1 VATEIARG
9 PKPRQ
14 DGSFDVDDK
23 RIAMEIALSDDQEF
37 FRDTTRKFLG
47 SECPIPKVRAL
58 RPDPDGFERGY
69 WRQGAELGWTSL
81 LVPEELGG
89 GSVSGNGVA
98 DLALVADAF
107 GAHVAPGPL
116 LPCNVVAVALA
127 RSGSS
132 EQQGEILPAIVA
144 GEIVA
149 AWAYTELPPHDRLGD
164 VALRADADGDGY
176 VLTGVKSPVEA
187 GAQAEQLLVTAS
199 TDAGPAQF
207 LLGADTAGVNVTPL
221 RSVDL
226 VRRYARIQFDGAR
239 VPASALVGDAGNAGA
254 DVEHQL
260 HVAGVVQ
267 SAEMVGA
274 AQVAFDLTLDWAF
287 SRYSFG
293 RPLASY
299 QEIKHRFADMKMWLE
314 TSHAL
319 ADIAARHDE
328 RDDEAARATSTAKA
342 YAGEY
347 LAELV
352 QDCVQL
358 HGGIGVTYE
367 HDLHLYLRRITVD
380 RLTYGTPAE
389 HRRILGALRA
399 RVA

>member
-1 VATEIARG
+1 
-9 PKPRQ
+9 
-14 DGSFDVDDK
+14 
-23 RIAMEIALSDDQEF
+23 MEIALSDDQEF

-47 SECPIPKVRAL
+47 SECPIPKVRSL
-58 RPDPDGFERGY
+58 RSNPDGFERDY

-81 LVPEELGG
+81 LVPEDLGG

-116 LPCNVVAVALA
+116 LPCSAVATALS
-127 RSGSS
+127 RSGSA
-132 EQQGEILPAIVA
+132 EQQGELLPAIVA
-144 GEIVA
+144 GDVVA
-149 AWAYTELPPHDRLGD
+149 TWAFTEAPPHDRLGD
-164 VALRADADGDGY
+164 IALRAEADGSDY

-187 GAQAEQLLVTAS
+187 GAQADQLLVTAT
-199 TDAGPAQF
+199 TDAGATQF
-207 LLGADTAGVNVTPL
+207 LLAPETPGVTVTPL

-226 VRRYARIQFDGAR
+226 VRRYARISFDGAR
-239 VPASALVGDAGNAGA
+239 IPATALVGEPGGAAA

-260 HVAGVVQ
+260 QVAGVVQ

-314 TSHAL
+314 ASHAL
-319 ADIAARHDE
+319 ADVAARHAE
-328 RDDEAARATSTAKA
+328 RDDASARAASTAKA
-342 YAGEY
+342 YAGDY

-380 RLTYGTPAE
+380 RLTYGTPTE
-389 HRRILGALRA
+389 HCRRLGALRA
-399 RVA
+399 HAA

>member
-1 VATEIARG
+1 
-9 PKPRQ
+9 
-14 DGSFDVDDK
+14 
-23 RIAMEIALSDDQEF
+23 MEIALSDDQEF

-47 SECPIPKVRAL
+47 SECPIPKVRSL
-58 RPDPDGFERGY
+58 RSNPDGFERDY

-81 LVPEELGG
+81 LVPEDLGG

-116 LPCNVVAVALA
+116 LPCSVVATALS
-127 RSGSS
+127 RSGSA
-132 EQQGEILPAIVA
+132 EQQGELLPAIVA
-144 GEIVA
+144 GDVVA
-149 AWAYTELPPHDRLGD
+149 TWAFTEAPPHDRLGD
-164 VALRADADGDGY
+164 IALRADVDGSDY

-187 GAQAEQLLVTAS
+187 GAQADQLLVTAT
-199 TDAGPAQF
+199 TDAGATQF
-207 LLGADTAGVNVTPL
+207 LLAPETPGVTVTPL

-226 VRRYARIQFDGAR
+226 VRRYARISFDGAR
-239 VPASALVGDAGNAGA
+239 IPATALVGEPGGAAA

-260 HVAGVVQ
+260 QVAGVVQ

-314 TSHAL
+314 ASHAL
-319 ADIAARHDE
+319 ADVAARHAE
-328 RDDEAARATSTAKA
+328 RDDASARAASTAKA
-342 YAGEY
+342 YAGDY

-380 RLTYGTPAE
+380 RLTYGTPTE
-389 HRRILGALRA
+389 HCRRLGALRA
-399 RVA
+399 HAA

>member
-1 VATEIARG
+1 
-9 PKPRQ
+9 
-14 DGSFDVDDK
+14 
-23 RIAMEIALSDDQEF
+23 MEIALSDDQEF

-47 SECPIPKVRAL
+47 SECPIPKVREL
-58 RPDPDGFERGY
+58 RSNPDGFERDY

-81 LVPEELGG
+81 LVPEDLGG
-89 GSVSGNGVA
+89 GSVSGNGAA

-107 GAHVAPGPL
+107 GTHVAPGPL
-116 LPCNVVAVALA
+116 LPCNVVAATLS
-127 RSGSS
+127 RSGST
-132 EQQGEILPAIVA
+132 EQQGEIVPAIVA
-144 GEIVA
+144 GDVVA
-149 AWAYTELPPHDRLGD
+149 TWAFTEAPPHDGLGD
-164 VALRADADGDGY
+164 IALRAEADGSDY

-187 GAQAEQLLVTAS
+187 GAQADQLLVTAT
-199 TDAGPAQF
+199 TDAGAAQF
-207 LLGADTAGVNVTPL
+207 LLAPDTPGITVTPL

-226 VRRYARIQFDGAR
+226 VRRYARISFDGAR
-239 VPASALVGDAGNAGA
+239 VPATALVGEPGGAAA

-260 HVAGVVQ
+260 LLAGVVQ

-314 TSHAL
+314 ASHAL
-319 ADIAARHDE
+319 ADVAARHDDE
-328 RDDEAARATSTAKA
+328 DDAAARAVSTAKA
-342 YAGEY
+342 YTGDY

-389 HRRILGALRA
+389 HRRRLGALRA
-399 RVA
+399 QVA

>member
-1 VATEIARG
+1 
-9 PKPRQ
+9 
-14 DGSFDVDDK
+14 
-23 RIAMEIALSDDQEF
+23 MEIALSDDQEF

-47 SECPIPKVRAL
+47 SECPIPKVREL
-58 RPDPDGFERGY
+58 RSNPDGFERDY

-89 GSVSGNGVA
+89 GSVSGNGVS

-116 LPCNVVAVALA
+116 FPCNVVAATLA
-127 RSGSS
+127 RSGSA

-144 GEIVA
+144 GDLVA
-149 AWAYTELPPHDRLGD
+149 TWAYTEVPPHDRLGD
-164 VALRADADGDGY
+164 VALRADADGGDY

-187 GAQAEQLLVTAS
+187 GAQSDQLLVTAT
-199 TDAGPAQF
+199 TDAGPTQF
-207 LLGADTAGVNVTPL
+207 LLAPDTPGVTVTPL

-226 VRRYARIQFDGAR
+226 VRRYARIQFHGAR
-239 VPASALVGDAGNAGA
+239 LPASARVGEAGDAGA
-254 DVEHQL
+254 DVERQL
-260 HVAGVVQ
+260 QVAGVLQ

-314 TSHAL
+314 ASHAL
-319 ADIAARHDE
+319 ADVAARQEEHD
-328 RDDEAARATSTAKA
+328 DPAARAISAAKA
-342 YAGEY
+342 YTGEY

-367 HDLHLYLRRITVD
+367 HDLHLYLRRITAD

-389 HRRILGALRA
+389 HRRRVGALRA
-399 RVA
+399 QVA

>member
-1 VATEIARG
+1 
-9 PKPRQ
+9 
-14 DGSFDVDDK
+14 
-23 RIAMEIALSDDQEF
+23 MEIALSDDQEF

-47 SECPIPKVRAL
+47 SECPIPKVRSL
-58 RPDPDGFERGY
+58 RSNPDGFERDY

-81 LVPEELGG
+81 LVPEDLGG

-116 LPCNVVAVALA
+116 LPCNVVATALS
-127 RSGSS
+127 RSGSA
-132 EQQGEILPAIVA
+132 EQQGELLPAIVA
-144 GEIVA
+144 GDVVA
-149 AWAYTELPPHDRLGD
+149 TWAFTEAPPHDRLGD
-164 VALRADADGDGY
+164 IALRAEADGSDY

-187 GAQAEQLLVTAS
+187 GAQADQLLVTAT
-199 TDAGPAQF
+199 TDAGAAQF
-207 LLGADTAGVNVTPL
+207 LLAPDTPGVTVAPL

-226 VRRYARIQFDGAR
+226 VRRYARISFDGAR
-239 VPASALVGDAGNAGA
+239 VPATALVGEPGGAAA

-260 HVAGVVQ
+260 QVAGVVQ

-314 TSHAL
+314 ASHAL
-319 ADIAARHDE
+319 ADVAARHDE
-328 RDDEAARATSTAKA
+328 RDDASARAASTAKA
-342 YAGEY
+342 YAGDY

-380 RLTYGTPAE
+380 RLTYGTPTE
-389 HRRILGALRA
+389 HCRRLGALRA
-399 RVA
+399 HAA

>member
-1 VATEIARG
+1 
-9 PKPRQ
+9 
-14 DGSFDVDDK
+14 
-23 RIAMEIALSDDQEF
+23 MEIALSDDQEF

-47 SECPIPKVRAL
+47 SECPIPKVRSL
-58 RPDPDGFERGY
+58 RSNPDGFERDY

-81 LVPEELGG
+81 LVPEDLGG

-116 LPCNVVAVALA
+116 LPCSAVATALS
-127 RSGSS
+127 RSGSA
-132 EQQGEILPAIVA
+132 EQQGELLPAIVA
-144 GEIVA
+144 GDVVA
-149 AWAYTELPPHDRLGD
+149 TWAFTEAPPHDRLGD
-164 VALRADADGDGY
+164 IALRAEADGSDY

-187 GAQAEQLLVTAS
+187 GAQADQLLVTAT
-199 TDAGPAQF
+199 TDAGATQF
-207 LLGADTAGVNVTPL
+207 LLAPETPGVTVTPL

-226 VRRYARIQFDGAR
+226 VRRYARISFDGAR
-239 VPASALVGDAGNAGA
+239 IPATALVGEPGGAAA

-260 HVAGVVQ
+260 QVAGVVQ

-314 TSHAL
+314 ASHAL
-319 ADIAARHDE
+319 ADVAARHAE
-328 RDDEAARATSTAKA
+328 RDDASARAASTAKA
-342 YAGEY
+342 YAGDY

-367 HDLHLYLRRITVD
+367 HDLHLYLRRVTVD
-380 RLTYGTPAE
+380 RLTYGTPTE
-389 HRRILGALRA
+389 HCRRLGALRA
-399 RVA
+399 HAA

>member
-1 VATEIARG
+1 
-9 PKPRQ
+9 
-14 DGSFDVDDK
+14 
-23 RIAMEIALSDDQEF
+23 MELVLTDDQEF

-47 SECPIPKVRAL
+47 SECPIPKVREL
-58 RPDPDGFERGY
+58 RANEDGYEPDY
-69 WRQGAELGWTSL
+69 WRQGAELGWVSL

-89 GSVSGNGVA
+89 GSISGNGA
-98 DLALVADAF
+98 SDLALVAHAF

-116 LPCNVVAVALA
+116 LPCNVVATALA
-127 RSGSS
+127 RSGS
-132 EQQGEILPAIVA
+132 EQQQSEILPALIA
-144 GEIVA
+144 GEQVA
-149 AWAYTELPPHDRLGD
+149 TWALTELPPHDTLA
-164 VALRADADGDGY
+164 ALEMRAEPDGDGW

-187 GAQAEQLLVTAS
+187 AAQADHILVTVS
-199 TDAGPAQF
+199 TDAGPTQ
-207 LLGADTAGVNVTPL
+207 LLVPAGADGLTVTPL

-226 VRRYARIQFDGAR
+226 VRRYARLEFDGVK
-239 VPASALVGDAGNAGA
+239 VPASALVGAPGEAGA
-254 DVEHQL
+254 DVAQQL
-260 HVAGVVQ
+260 LIAGVVQ

-274 AQVAFDLTLDWAF
+274 ADVSFDITLDWAF

-314 TSHAL
+314 ASHGL
-319 ADIAARHDE
+319 ADSAARHVS
-328 RDDEAARATSTAKA
+328 RDDADAAIAASAAKA
-342 YAGEY
+342 YAGQY

-380 RLTYGTPAE
+380 RLTYGTPADH
-389 HRRILGALRA
+389 HRRIGELRIA
-399 RVA
+399 QAA

>member
-1 VATEIARG
+1 
-9 PKPRQ
+9 
-14 DGSFDVDDK
+14 
-23 RIAMEIALSDDQEF
+23 MEIALSDDQEF
-37 FRDTTRKFLG
+37 FRDTTRKFLS
-47 SECPIPKVRAL
+47 SECPIPKVRSL
-58 RPDPDGFERGY
+58 RSNPDGFERDY
-69 WRQGAELGWTSL
+69 WRQGAELVWTSL
-81 LVPEELGG
+81 LVPEDLGG

-116 LPCNVVAVALA
+116 LPCSAVATALS
-127 RSGSS
+127 RSGSA
-132 EQQGEILPAIVA
+132 EQQGELLPAIVA
-144 GEIVA
+144 GDVVA
-149 AWAYTELPPHDRLGD
+149 TWAFTEAPPHDRLGD
-164 VALRADADGDGY
+164 IALRAEADGSDY

-187 GAQAEQLLVTAS
+187 GAQADQLLVTAT
-199 TDAGPAQF
+199 TDAGATQF
-207 LLGADTAGVNVTPL
+207 LLAPETPGVTVTPL

-226 VRRYARIQFDGAR
+226 VRRYARISFDGAR
-239 VPASALVGDAGNAGA
+239 IPATALVGEPGGAAA

-260 HVAGVVQ
+260 QVAGVVQ

-314 TSHAL
+314 ASHAL
-319 ADIAARHDE
+319 ADVAARHAE
-328 RDDEAARATSTAKA
+328 RDDASARAASTAKA
-342 YAGEY
+342 YAGDY

-380 RLTYGTPAE
+380 RLTYGTPTE
-389 HRRILGALRA
+389 HCRRLGALRA
-399 RVA
+399 HAA